1 MVLIR
6 RTQEKSESK
15 DNEIKKKKKKDNEIA
30 EAETVVMNLQL
41 RKGPQPKNRA
51 ASRHCKGKEMDFP
64 LIASRRNQ
72 PHGYHS

>member
-6 RTQEKSESK
+6 RKQEKSESK
-15 DNEIKKKKKKDNEIA
+15 DNEIKKKKKDNEIA
-30 EAETVVMNLQL
+30 EAETGVMNLQL
-41 RKGPQPKNRA
+41 RRGPQPRNRA
-51 ASRHCKGKEMDFP
+51 ATRHCKGKEMDSP